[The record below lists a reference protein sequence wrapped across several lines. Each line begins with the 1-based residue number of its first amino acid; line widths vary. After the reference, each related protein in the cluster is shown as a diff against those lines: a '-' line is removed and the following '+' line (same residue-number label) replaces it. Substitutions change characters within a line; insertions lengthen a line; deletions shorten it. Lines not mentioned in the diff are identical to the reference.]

1 MAPTSRVSPQ
11 VAKRALNTFSY
22 NVQKAPFLPPPDECE
37 CNQCLQVLAR
47 YLEDLQSV
55 SAQNGGKFSFL
66 RLFGNRTK
74 YKEEE
79 EEQLCCAI
87 ARASVYAYQQLKSSP
102 RLVGLV
108 GKVVQ
113 TLGLTVF
120 LLDSERRNGVMNV
133 FQHAS
138 SLSTKR
144 QWKSLLGTLCTTAVK
159 LTSIVGDWIA
169 TEILKAAFE
178 ITASSSWA
186 LREYLYI
193 AALVEGT
200 LTALQQHSLQVAF
213 LEQLVCDT
221 RTALER
227 RSDIQS
233 RSLGFM
239 ILAGVIRAWNPEDAF
254 NESYRTIRN
263 LFKQEIERATQDT
276 IYSASIT
283 CEQDFGM
290 IMYTVTV
297 SCGIAACC
305 ARIDS
310 LASTIVILAHC
321 LDYLSAPFLLRQKLF
336 QPLDED
342 SWNILC
348 YHASSLGYAAAELL
362 LRNPK
367 QSMISF
373 FHKRLFDTCQEV
385 FNSCKS
391 LPVSQESFGANAKM
405 AIQSLWRMVF
415 SFFNHT
421 LKTVQES
428 YSLKNSLSTLLL
440 EEDSLIAILDAIS
453 MIGYFSPS
461 VAERQSIITNA
472 METAAYISPQG
483 EYTPDFTRRL
493 LNYWLETFHLHQE
506 DLASNVRNT
515 QLVASSRISCIL
527 DSMAASIPY
536 VNVDILKEKQS
547 PLFSLLFS
555 VFTLDMQSLVLR
567 GHAIFRSGMESHKQR
582 TIFLPFV
589 LSYWKQTLLQ
599 YPKILSAVDV
609 ISSLDAVVRLEVFDE
624 TFWTTVNDSSED
636 TISTR
641 EVVFACL
648 ICLADE
654 IIRRQKEAPQEEGRP
669 LTIAMARSLLK
680 CPLPS
685 LNTVFQC
692 WEYLLTRFESSDNNT
707 LWSLL
712 RQVVEGGDA
721 VRKPHLM
728 RWHGDLLQRRE
739 DAMGTKGR
747 L

>member
-1 MAPTSRVSPQ
+1 
-11 VAKRALNTFSY
+11 
-22 NVQKAPFLPPPDECE
+22 
-37 CNQCLQVLAR
+37 
-47 YLEDLQSV
+47 
-55 SAQNGGKFSFL
+55 
-66 RLFGNRTK
+66 
-74 YKEEE
+74 
-79 EEQLCCAI
+79 
-87 ARASVYAYQQLKSSP
+87 
-102 RLVGLV
+102 
-108 GKVVQ
+108 
-113 TLGLTVF
+113 
-120 LLDSERRNGVMNV
+120 
-133 FQHAS
+133 
-138 SLSTKR
+138 
-144 QWKSLLGTLCTTAVK
+144 
-159 LTSIVGDWIA
+159 
-169 TEILKAAFE
+169 
-178 ITASSSWA
+178 
-186 LREYLYI
+186 
-193 AALVEGT
+193 
-200 LTALQQHSLQVAF
+200 
-213 LEQLVCDT
+213 
-221 RTALER
+221 
-227 RSDIQS
+227 
-233 RSLGFM
+233 
-239 ILAGVIRAWNPEDAF
+239 
-254 NESYRTIRN
+254 
-263 LFKQEIERATQDT
+263 
-276 IYSASIT
+276 
-283 CEQDFGM
+283 
-290 IMYTVTV
+290 
-297 SCGIAACC
+297 
-305 ARIDS
+305 
-310 LASTIVILAHC
+310 
-321 LDYLSAPFLLRQKLF
+321 
-336 QPLDED
+336 
-342 SWNILC
+342 
-348 YHASSLGYAAAELL
+348 
-362 LRNPK
+362 
-367 QSMISF
+367 
-373 FHKRLFDTCQEV
+373 
-385 FNSCKS
+385 

-624 TFWTTVNDSSED
+624 TFWSTVNDSSED